1 MLFYNWCPTKIRF
14 RANVI
19 VYIFTMARKWTFDGL
34 VRFFLFRNVSI
45 ISFVWGGIWNKT
57 TYGRDFHSHEKFW
70 IEHLLNYPNALHWF
84 ENYRIKHLWFIPFE
98 TFCFILMFF
107 EPFEKDSAN
116 SRMFY
121 SQFLMLMKIS
131 STSEMFHSIF
141 LPVHSQMLL
150 RNVLLYNVSRW
161 HLNRI

>member
-1 MLFYNWCPTKIRF
+1 MDTNRTPLSYQTGP
-14 RANVI
+14 
-19 VYIFTMARKWTFDGL
+19 
-34 VRFFLFRNVSI
+34 FFLFRNVPI

-131 STSEMFHSIF
+131 STSEMCYSIY
-141 LPVHSQMLL
+141 LRVNSQMPL
-150 RNVLLYNVSRW
+150 RNILQHYWAVNSYLDNNVSEVSRW
-161 HLNRI
+161 HLNRIQSRF